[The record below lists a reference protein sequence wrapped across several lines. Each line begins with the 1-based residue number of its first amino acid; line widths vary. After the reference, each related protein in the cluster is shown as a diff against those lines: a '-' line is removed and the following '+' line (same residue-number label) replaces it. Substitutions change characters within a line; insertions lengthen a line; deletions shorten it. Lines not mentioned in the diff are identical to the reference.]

1 MLCIIMIMTSIKI
14 KKAFE
19 MPANVC
25 AKCGQE
31 FKPFSQHQEYKN
43 LFGLNVCV
51 TCVVTGRVRI

>member
-14 KKAFE
+14 KKTFE

-31 FKPFSQHQEYKN
+31 FKHQEYKN